1 MAICAESSNHIVV
14 NAFLLAFY
22 LRCIE
27 QNGGRGNVGETWQER
42 MSDGDKFPAK
52 DPLCAIFWPQVGF
65 SCPRPFLKYLVIR
78 IFLKLIKSVPWP
90 GFHLIKS
97 RYLPGQ
103 ILIAAA
109 LFGLVPKVFF
119 KLL

>member
-1 MAICAESSNHIVV
+1 MGTNSPQKTHFVPFSG
-14 NAFLLAFY
+14 LK
-22 LRCIE
+22 
-27 QNGGRGNVGETWQER
+27 
-42 MSDGDKFPAK
+42 SDFPAPGSFQK
-52 DPLCAIFWPQVGF
+52 DDILLSDFCM
-65 SCPRPFLKYLVIR
+65 
-78 IFLKLIKSVPWP
+78 KLIKSVPWP
-90 GFHLIKS
+90 DFHFVKS